1 MREWTG
7 RSPIK
12 TSDSNEISIANNFFI
27 GTSLIET
34 TIRPQKEGREA
45 TK

>member
-1 MREWTG
+1 MRGWIG
-7 RSPIK
+7 RSPIE
-12 TSDSNEISIANNFFI
+12 TGDSNEISIANDFFI

-34 TIRPQKEGREA
+34 RIRPQKEGREA